1 MKKLV
6 VYYSWTGKTKLVATS
21 ISKILNADLGK
32 IEEVK
37 ERKGL
42 FGFIRGGYSAMRGRC
57 SQIKPFKFDLAMYD
71 LIFLGTPVWAL
82 RPAPAINAFISRADL
97 TDKKVVLFV
106 TMGGLGGRK
115 VVKIMKEKIEARG
128 GKVVTSFIV
137 KTGGMRTEDI
147 IKRGEEIA
155 REFFIKDKG

>member
-37 ERKGL
+37 ERK
-42 FGFIRGGYSAMRGRC
+42 RGGYSAMRGRC

-82 RPAPAINAFISRADL
+82 RPTPAINAFISRADL

-115 VVKIMKEKIEARG
+115 VVKIMKEKIKARG

-137 KTGGMRTEDI
+137 KTGGMRTL
-147 IKRGEEIA
+147 R
-155 REFFIKDKG
+155 